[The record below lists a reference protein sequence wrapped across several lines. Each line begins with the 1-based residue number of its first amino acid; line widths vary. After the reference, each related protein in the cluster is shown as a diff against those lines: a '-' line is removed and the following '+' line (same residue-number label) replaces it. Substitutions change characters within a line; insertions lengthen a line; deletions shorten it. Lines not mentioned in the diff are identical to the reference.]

1 MKFTTKGIY
10 MTCGVQASIDCE
22 ELTHENIGECLHR
35 HFMNQ
40 GDECAEDRKLNE
52 EAIKSREGRVLSV
65 FKDVGES
72 DSTIY
77 IITEG
82 FHLANDP
89 QYGKQYPMTTV
100 LFSDEY

>member
-40 GDECAEDRKLNE
+40 GD
-52 EAIKSREGRVLSV
+52 
-65 FKDVGES
+65 
-72 DSTIY
+72 
-77 IITEG
+77 
-82 FHLANDP
+82 
-89 QYGKQYPMTTV
+89 
-100 LFSDEY
+100 